1 MNDRAEVPVEAS
13 ENPPA
18 RSEAVSAVS
27 PERISSALEVTPDM
41 LEVTP
46 DILKIAEQEAEDRT
60 LKALRRDRWL
70 RDALLLVVFAIL
82 IYLGWFMVHENA
94 AANDI
99 YHDHGLYIGLAGLLG
114 ASVGTSELV
123 SRYRD
128 EPTQALRNWSAFT
141 YLTLNAI
148 ISISAYGL
156 LTRYG
161 KTLIPAIADDP
172 LMRSIAA
179 GFGAMAIL
187 RSKFFTLRTEKGEDI
202 GVGPDAAISAFLSAA
217 DRGVDR
223 KRAERRLKLVFDS
236 ASKVTSYENVRQFI
250 TVSLLSFQNLNDNEK
265 RSINDKINEIYG
277 DKGRRNY
284 PTDELRLQALCY
296 QVLIIIGDYNFN
308 RLISNLRRFIEFNE
322 RQVKAREDLATKTKE
337 AFVVKLREQVEPT
350 KPRRRAGISSLRSG
364 GQTTPQT
371 TP

>member
-13 ENPPA
+13 ENQPG
-18 RSEAVSAVS
+18 RSEAVSLES
-27 PERISSALEVTPDM
+27 ISSALEVTPD
-41 LEVTP
+41 
-46 DILKIAEQEAEDRT
+46 ILQIAEQEAEDRT

-70 RDALLLVVFAIL
+70 RDGILLAMFAVL
-82 IYLGWFMVHENA
+82 IYLAWFMVHENA
-94 AANDI
+94 AANKI
-99 YHDHGLYIGLAGLLG
+99 YHDHGLYIGLAALLG

-148 ISISAYGL
+148 VSISAYGL

-236 ASKVTSYENVRQFI
+236 ASRVTSYENVREFI

-277 DKGRRNY
+277 EKGRKNY

-296 QVLIIIGDYNFN
+296 QVLVIIGDYNFN
-308 RLISNLRRFIEFNE
+308 RLIRNLRRFIEFNE
-322 RQVKAREDLATKTKE
+322 RQVNAREDLATKTKE
-337 AFVVKLREQVEPT
+337 AFVDKLREQVEPT
-350 KPRRRAGISSLRSG
+350 KPRRRAGIPSLRSG
-364 GQTTPQT
+364 GQTTPQP